1 MGGWIEIVRFFT
13 VVRPVPRLTR
23 LTFVLMTLIGVL
35 HLALVPTARTGA
47 LMPVFVLQAFTV
59 SSGFLGDARRG
70 HFDVL
75 LTRGVGRVRVAVV
88 YWLLC
93 AAPGIVCWLV
103 VAAACAGLRHDAA
116 LFSTGT
122 IVAMLSVSAVPWAL
136 TVPSTRFSGAL
147 AWLLVILCLAP
158 LWPGDISGTRDV
170 PPVVEAI
177 AFVIVPAW
185 LVGRDA
191 LGIWPQVLPSV
202 GVVLT
207 TMMAALVWIGG
218 VDLPLESGQ

>member
-1 MGGWIEIVRFFT
+1 MGGWVEIVRFFS

-23 LTFVLMTLIGVL
+23 LTFVLVTLVGIL

-75 LTRGVGRVRVAVV
+75 LTRGVGRMQVALV

-93 AAPGIVCWLV
+93 AAPGIACWVV
-103 VAAACAGLRHDAA
+103 VAAASVVLRHDAG

-122 IVAMLSVSAVPWAL
+122 IVAMGSVSVVPWAV

-147 AWLLVILCLAP
+147 AWLLIVLCLAP
-158 LWPGDISGTRDV
+158 LWPGDVSGGSDV
-170 PPVVEAI
+170 PPVVAAI
-177 AFVIVPAW
+177 GFVIVPAW

-191 LGIWPQVLPSV
+191 LAIWPQVLPSV
-202 GVVLT
+202 AVVMT
-207 TMMAALVWIGG
+207 TMMAALLWIRG